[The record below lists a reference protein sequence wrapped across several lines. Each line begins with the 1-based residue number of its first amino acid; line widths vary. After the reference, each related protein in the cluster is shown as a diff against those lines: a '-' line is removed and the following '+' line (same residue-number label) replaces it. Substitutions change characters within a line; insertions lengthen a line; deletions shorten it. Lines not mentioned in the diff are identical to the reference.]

1 MYKKSIKKLSYDDI
15 LMESGIDSISIIELI
30 LNIEEH
36 YNIKFESS
44 ELNYK
49 LLKSIR
55 TTSEYKYHTI
65 GGDFCG

>member
-1 MYKKSIKKLSYDDI
+1 
-15 LMESGIDSISIIELI
+15 MESGIDSISIIELI

-55 TTSEYKYHTI
+55 TTSEYIYHTI